1 MKRITALSTIAV
13 AVIALIIGRT
23 FSASVMSNDRVM
35 ADVRQSYRSAS
46 LVVSGECIQKINS
59 GDNAQSRILIDE
71 VIAGSARE
79 GSKILV
85 KGSYTV
91 GEKYLLYLKEGN
103 DVQYA
108 EDEADYCST
117 SADNFVIRD
126 GNVEYGGSRIKI
138 SEFKKEMDAISR
150 VITAPSKNYY
160 YNDIRSLVNASENI
174 FIGRVNSASHM
185 RSTKFRTQ
193 DGGSTVEKK
202 ALSANLTISVYGN
215 IKGDI
220 GYGQEINLVYVPSAS
235 ENMTDAGTLQPKP
248 VSADKAVK
256 LSEGDTYLF
265 FLAEDPD
272 PKQDHC
278 FPVNSIQGWIKVEND
293 KLTVSDENG
302 VARGYTDLSQLV
314 ADINKVK

>member
-71 VIAGSARE
+71 VIAGNARE

-91 GEKYLLYLKEGN
+91 GEKYLLYLTEGN

-117 SADNFVIRD
+117 SADNFVIRN

-160 YNDIRSLVNASENI
+160 YNDICV
-174 FIGRVNSASHM
+174 V
-185 RSTKFRTQ
+185 
-193 DGGSTVEKK
+193 
-202 ALSANLTISVYGN
+202 
-215 IKGDI
+215 
-220 GYGQEINLVYVPSAS
+220 
-235 ENMTDAGTLQPKP
+235 
-248 VSADKAVK
+248 
-256 LSEGDTYLF
+256 
-265 FLAEDPD
+265 
-272 PKQDHC
+272 
-278 FPVNSIQGWIKVEND
+278 
-293 KLTVSDENG
+293 
-302 VARGYTDLSQLV
+302 
-314 ADINKVK
+314 

>member
-23 FSASVMSNDRVM
+23 FSANVMSSDRVM

-79 GSKILV
+79 GSEILV

-91 GEKYLLYLKEGN
+91 GEKYLLYLTEGN

-126 GNVEYGGSRIKI
+126 GKAWVTEASCPDQRVQKRNGRNLKGHHCA
-138 SEFKKEMDAISR
+138 FKE
-150 VITAPSKNYY
+150 
-160 YNDIRSLVNASENI
+160 L
-174 FIGRVNSASHM
+174 
-185 RSTKFRTQ
+185 
-193 DGGSTVEKK
+193 
-202 ALSANLTISVYGN
+202 L
-215 IKGDI
+215 
-220 GYGQEINLVYVPSAS
+220 
-235 ENMTDAGTLQPKP
+235 LQ
-248 VSADKAVK
+248 
-256 LSEGDTYLF
+256 
-265 FLAEDPD
+265 
-272 PKQDHC
+272 
-278 FPVNSIQGWIKVEND
+278 
-293 KLTVSDENG
+293 
-302 VARGYTDLSQLV
+302 
-314 ADINKVK
+314 